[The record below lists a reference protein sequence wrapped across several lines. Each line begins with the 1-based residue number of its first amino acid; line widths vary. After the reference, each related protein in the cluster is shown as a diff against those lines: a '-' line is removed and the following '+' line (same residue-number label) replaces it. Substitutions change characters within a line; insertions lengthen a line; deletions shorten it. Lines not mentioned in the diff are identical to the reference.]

1 MYHRIHAHLDTLHRY
16 HTYELHIPTPTLYT
30 CHTCRHTFTYIHV
43 PQILHSHPP
52 MDPHTQAWVYKYTQV
67 YTCPQTCRT
76 YSHSHHRLPFH
87 RHSRTRHTVH
97 IVICTTTYFSYIYM
111 HDTHMTISPHQHRH
125 ILRCAHSL
133 SWLKVGFASAEA
145 TLQEA
150 VKGARWPTS
159 FLKGQRDVRGLLFVK

>member
-43 PQILHSHPP
+43 PQKSTFTSTHGPP
-52 MDPHTQAWVYKYTQV
+52 PPHTQAWVYKYTQV

-76 YSHSHHRLPFH
+76 YSHSHYRFH
-87 RHSRTRHTVH
+87 STDTQGPD
-97 IVICTTTYFSYIYM
+97 TQFTLSYILQLMSHLYM

-125 ILRCAHSL
+125 ILKCAHSF
-133 SWLKVGFASAEA
+133 S
-145 TLQEA
+145 
-150 VKGARWPTS
+150 
-159 FLKGQRDVRGLLFVK
+159 